1 MYLLIG
7 IELEKE
13 AKLKAAAERKLE
25 REKAKKNRELMKLS
39 KVGGGVSKNI
49 TRKKSPVRD
58 GRRRIGNRRKRRGR
72 AN

>member
-1 MYLLIG
+1 MNVYAHMYLLIG

-49 TRKKSPVRD
+49 TRKKKSSQRWKKK
-58 GRRRIGNRRKRRGR
+58 NRK
-72 AN
+72 